1 MAIFKETKIKTSI
14 LVTLTLLFF
23 FIGVI
28 PLLISSW
35 KLILISRD
43 NLDKSLR
50 ENFLSIGSSV
60 STKIADFVNENHV
73 QVQEFA
79 LKANTR
85 LKENS
90 VEPPELMRN
99 TSILKT
105 RILNL
110 DGKGPYYSKFNFQDP
125 SVPNLEFQGF
135 SQAIEGKSYVGTPY
149 YNEDD
154 NVPILL
160 FAEPI
165 RGTDEKVI
173 GVLSVIISVDPLW
186 KIIHEQSAGGRQVYV
201 VDSKGNLLLHPD
213 KEQMQARPDLSTT
226 AIVRDYLENKGAVEG
241 VVQRAEML
249 GSYSSV
255 TNPNWGVIIQIPKD
269 IALASVND
277 MIRTSVLWGIIF
289 ALAACAVGFVLA
301 RWITHPIQIL
311 AQHALDIGRKQNFDQ
326 KIDVR
331 ASNEIQ
337 QLADTFNFMTDEI
350 KQNIIGLQNA
360 AQENKELFM
369 SAIRMLAAAIDAK
382 DPYTRGHSERVK
394 DYSLVI
400 ARQMGYGVAELERV
414 EIAALLHDVGK
425 IGIDDRILRK
435 PTNLTPE
442 EFEVMKTHPDKGA
455 NILAQIAQL
464 SDIIPGTR
472 GHHENYDGSGY
483 PNGLKGEDIPLLARI
498 ITIADTFDAMTTDR
512 PYQKAF
518 TLEFALNRIRTM
530 AAIKYDP
537 KIVEAFSRACSE
549 GKVTLHKPSRQRAK
563 QPVA

>member
-1 MAIFKETKIKTSI
+1 MAIFKETKIKSSI

-50 ENFLSIGSSV
+50 ENFLSIGSTV
-60 STKIADFVNENHV
+60 STKIADFVTENHT
-73 QVQEFA
+73 QIRDYA
-79 LKANTR
+79 LKADSR
-85 LKENS
+85 PRDS
-90 VEPPELMRN
+90 AEPPELMRN
-99 TSILKT
+99 QWIMKV

-125 SVPNLEFQGF
+125 AVPDLEFQGF
-135 SQAIEGKSYVGTPY
+135 TQAVEGKSYVGTPY
-149 YNEDD
+149 YNQQDD
-154 NVPILL
+154 VPILL

-165 RGTDEKVI
+165 RSRDEKVT
-173 GVLSVIISVDPLW
+173 GVLSVIISVEPIW
-186 KIIHEQSAGGRQVYV
+186 KMINEQSAGGRQVYV
-201 VDSKGNLLLHPD
+201 VDAKGTLLLHSD
-213 KEQMQARPDLSTT
+213 KEEMQTRKNLSGS
-226 AIVRDYLENKGAVEG
+226 AIVRDYLDKKGAVEG
-241 VVQRAEML
+241 VVQRADLL

-277 MIRTSVLWGIIF
+277 MIRTSMIWGIIF
-289 ALAACAVGFVLA
+289 ALAACVVGFVLA
-301 RWITHPIQIL
+301 RWITRPIQTL
-311 AQHALDIGRKQNFDQ
+311 AHHALEIGRKQNFDK
-326 KIDVR
+326 KIDFR

-360 AQENKELFM
+360 ARENKELFM

-400 ARQMGYGVAELERV
+400 ARQMGYSPPELERV

-455 NILAQIAQL
+455 SILAQIAQL
-464 SDIIPGTR
+464 ADIIPGTR

-483 PNGLKGEDIPLLARI
+483 PNGLKGEEIPILARI

-537 KIVEAFSRACSE
+537 KIVESFSRACEE
-549 GKVTLHKPSRQRAK
+549 GKVILHKPSRPRAK